1 MITVHVDVLGERK
14 RAVTRRL
21 RHAGALKE
29 DSPSVFVSQPPVD
42 VELQPTVGEEANMI
56 DQLHLGFHRL
66 AAKRAGRVHVDVRPL
81 RRDGLPGDELLE
93 RVPELFHTCEM
104 VVTKTNVRLSLQLSH
119 RARSGEFGF
128 ERDKR

>member
-81 RRDGLPGDELLE
+81 RRDGFP
-93 RVPELFHTCEM
+93 RRFLFHIRVQFACQPSLAPRLRLQSRAAPRFPL
-104 VVTKTNVRLSLQLSH
+104 TK
-119 RARSGEFGF
+119 
-128 ERDKR
+128 